1 MNKNKVLVGMSGGV
15 DSSVSAFILKKK
27 GYEVHGLFMKNWD
40 DDDGTPYCSIKEDF
54 MDAAFVAD
62 QLEIPLF
69 EVNFAKE
76 YKEKVFSYFLE
87 ELKKGRT
94 PNPDILCNKEIKFK
108 KFYDYALS
116 KGYDYIATG
125 HYAKTN
131 EDKLYKAMDT
141 NKDQTYFLHAIDKD
155 VLKRTLFPVG
165 SMDKEQVR
173 QIARENSLITS
184 DKKDSTGICF
194 IGERP
199 FPDFISNY
207 VSEKIGKIVDEN
219 GNELGEHKGLQYYT
233 LGQRQGIGIG
243 GQKGN
248 NNEPWYVAG
257 KDMDTNTLIVVQGN
271 DNPLLFSRELT
282 TRNLYL
288 LNEDIEQKF
297 NGAAK
302 VRYRQE
308 DQKCEIEILEGKIQI
323 RFEKPQRAVTPG
335 QSVVIYKNNECLGG
349 GEIESIK

>member
-15 DSSVSAFILKKK
+15 DSSVSAFILKKE

-40 DDDGTPYCSIKEDF
+40 DDDGSPYCSIKEDF

-141 NKDQTYFLHAIDKD
+141 NKDQTYFLHAIDKE
-155 VLKRTLFPVG
+155 VLKRTLFPIG
-165 SMDKEQVR
+165 SMNKEQVR

-257 KDMDTNTLIVVQGN
+257 KDMDTNTLMVVQGN
-271 DNPLLFSRELT
+271 DNPLLFSRELI

>member
-15 DSSVSAFILKKK
+15 DSSVSAFILKKE

-40 DDDGTPYCSIKEDF
+40 DDDGSPYCSIKEDF

-108 KFYDYALS
+108 KFYDYSLS

-141 NKDQTYFLHAIDKD
+141 NKDQTYFLHAIDKE
-155 VLKRTLFPVG
+155 VLKRTLFPIG

-271 DNPLLFSRELT
+271 DNPLLFSRELI

>member
-15 DSSVSAFILKKK
+15 DSSVSAFILKKE
-27 GYEVHGLFMKNWD
+27 GYDVHGLFMKNWD
-40 DDDGTPYCSIKEDF
+40 DDDGSPYCSIKEDF
-54 MDAAFVAD
+54 MDAVFVAD

-125 HYAKTN
+125 HYANTKEN
-131 EDKLYKAMDT
+131 KLYKAMDI
-141 NKDQTYFLHAIDKD
+141 NKDQTYFLHAIDKE
-155 VLKRTLFPVG
+155 VLRRTLFPIG

-184 DKKDSTGICF
+184 EKKDSTGICF

-199 FPDFISNY
+199 FPEFISKY
-207 VSEKIGKIVDEN
+207 VSEKIGKIVDGD

-257 KDMDTNTLIVVQGN
+257 KKLKTNTLVVVQGN
-271 DNPLLFSRELT
+271 DNPLLFSQELI

-297 NGAAK
+297 DGAAK
-302 VRYRQE
+302 VRYRQQ
-308 DQKCEIEILEGKIQI
+308 DQKCEIEILEGKIKI
-323 RFEKPQRAVTPG
+323 RFERPQRAVTPG
-335 QSVVIYKNNECLGG
+335 QSVVIYRNNECLGG

>member
-141 NKDQTYFLHAIDKD
+141 NKDQTYFLHAIDKE

-257 KDMDTNTLIVVQGN
+257 KDMDTNNLIVVQGN

>member
-15 DSSVSAFILKKK
+15 DSSVSAFILKKE

-40 DDDGTPYCSIKEDF
+40 DDDGSPYCSIKEDF

-62 QLEIPLF
+62 QLEIPLL

-125 HYAKTN
+125 HYANTK

-141 NKDQTYFLHAIDKD
+141 NKDQTYFLHAIDKE
-155 VLKRTLFPVG
+155 VLKRTLFPIG

-271 DNPLLFSRELT
+271 DNPLLFSRELI

>member
-15 DSSVSAFILKKK
+15 DSSVSAFILKKE

-40 DDDGTPYCSIKEDF
+40 DDDGSPYCSIKEDF

-62 QLEIPLF
+62 QLEIPLL

-108 KFYDYALS
+108 KFYEYALS
-116 KGYDYIATG
+116 KGYDDIATG
-125 HYAKTN
+125 HYANTK

-141 NKDQTYFLHAIDKD
+141 NKDQTYFLHAIDKE
-155 VLKRTLFPVG
+155 VLKRTLFPIG

-233 LGQRQGIGIG
+233 LGQRQGRGIG

-257 KDMDTNTLIVVQGN
+257 KDRDTNTLVVVQGN
-271 DNPLLFSRELT
+271 DNPLLFSRELI

-323 RFEKPQRAVTPG
+323 RFEKPQRSVTPG

>member
-15 DSSVSAFILKKK
+15 DSSVSAFILKKE

-40 DDDGTPYCSIKEDF
+40 DDDGSPYCSIKEDF

-141 NKDQTYFLHAIDKD
+141 NKDQTYFLHAIDKE
-155 VLKRTLFPVG
+155 VLKRTLFPIG

-257 KDMDTNTLIVVQGN
+257 KDMDTNTLMVVQGN
-271 DNPLLFSRELT
+271 DNPLLFSRELI

-297 NGAAK
+297 NGTAK

-308 DQKCEIEILEGKIQI
+308 DQKCEIEIVEGKIQI

>member
-15 DSSVSAFILKKK
+15 DSSVSAFILKKE

-40 DDDGTPYCSIKEDF
+40 DDDGSPYCSIKEDF

-131 EDKLYKAMDT
+131 EDKLYKAIDT
-141 NKDQTYFLHAIDKD
+141 NKDQTYFLHAIDKE

-165 SMDKEQVR
+165 SIDKEQVR

-257 KDMDTNTLIVVQGN
+257 KDMDTNTLVVVQGN
-271 DNPLLFSRELT
+271 DNPLLFSRELI

-308 DQKCEIEILEGKIQI
+308 DQKCEIEIVEGKIQI

>member
-15 DSSVSAFILKKK
+15 DSSVSAFILKKE

-40 DDDGTPYCSIKEDF
+40 DDDGSPYCSIKEDF

-141 NKDQTYFLHAIDKD
+141 NKDQTYFLHAINKE
-155 VLKRTLFPVG
+155 VLKRTLFPIG

-257 KDMDTNTLIVVQGN
+257 KDMDTNTLMVVQGN
-271 DNPLLFSRELT
+271 DNPLLFSRELI

-308 DQKCEIEILEGKIQI
+308 DQKCEIEIVEGKIQI

>member
-15 DSSVSAFILKKK
+15 DSSVSAFILKKE

-40 DDDGTPYCSIKEDF
+40 DDDGSPYCSIKEDF

-108 KFYDYALS
+108 KFYDYSLS

-141 NKDQTYFLHAIDKD
+141 NKDQTYFLHAIDKE
-155 VLKRTLFPVG
+155 VLRRTLFPIG

-257 KDMDTNTLIVVQGN
+257 KDMDTNTLMVVQGN
-271 DNPLLFSRELT
+271 DNPLLFSRELI

-308 DQKCEIEILEGKIQI
+308 DQKCEIEILEGKMQI

>member
-15 DSSVSAFILKKK
+15 DSSVSAFILKKE

-40 DDDGTPYCSIKEDF
+40 DDDGSPYCSIKEDF

-108 KFYDYALS
+108 KFYDYSLS

-141 NKDQTYFLHAIDKD
+141 NKDQTYFLHAIDKE
-155 VLKRTLFPVG
+155 VLRRTLFPIG

-257 KDMDTNTLIVVQGN
+257 KDMDTNTLMVVQGN
-271 DNPLLFSRELT
+271 DNPLLFSRELI

>member
-15 DSSVSAFILKKK
+15 DSSVSAFILKKE

-40 DDDGTPYCSIKEDF
+40 DDDGSPYCSIKEDF

-141 NKDQTYFLHAIDKD
+141 NKDQTYFLHAIDKE
-155 VLKRTLFPVG
+155 VLKKTLFPIG

-233 LGQRQGIGIG
+233 LGQRQGIGY
-243 GQKGN
+243 
-248 NNEPWYVAG
+248 W
-257 KDMDTNTLIVVQGN
+257 
-271 DNPLLFSRELT
+271 R
-282 TRNLYL
+282 
-288 LNEDIEQKF
+288 
-297 NGAAK
+297 AK
-302 VRYRQE
+302 R
-308 DQKCEIEILEGKIQI
+308 
-323 RFEKPQRAVTPG
+323 
-335 QSVVIYKNNECLGG
+335 
-349 GEIESIK
+349 

>member
-15 DSSVSAFILKKK
+15 DSSVSAFILKKE
-27 GYEVHGLFMKNWD
+27 GYEVPGLFMKNWD
-40 DDDGTPYCSIKEDF
+40 DDDGSPYCSIKEDF

-62 QLEIPLF
+62 QLEIPLL

-141 NKDQTYFLHAIDKD
+141 NKDQTYFLHAIDKE

-165 SMDKEQVR
+165 SIDKEQVR

-257 KDMDTNTLIVVQGN
+257 KDMDTNTLVVVQGN
-271 DNPLLFSRELT
+271 DNPLLFSRELI